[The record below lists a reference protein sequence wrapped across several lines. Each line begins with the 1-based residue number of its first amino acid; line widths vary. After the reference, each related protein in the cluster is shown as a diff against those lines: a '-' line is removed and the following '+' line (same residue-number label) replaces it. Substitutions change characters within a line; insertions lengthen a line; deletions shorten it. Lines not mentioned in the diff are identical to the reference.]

1 MAYVNAVS
9 VLSRDVSG
17 NELHQDVVDVG
28 ALVDSAVKVC
38 TSQILDVSL
47 KASLEDSGTSGHILA
62 AAGIYLTATAT
73 TTLPS
78 FA

>member
-17 NELHQDVVDVG
+17 NEIHQDVVDVG
-28 ALVDSAVKVC
+28 PVVASAVKVC

-47 KASLEDSGTSGHILA
+47 KASLEDSGPSGHVLA
-62 AAGIYLTATAT
+62 AAGIYLTVTAN
-73 TTLPS
+73 
-78 FA
+78 A